1 MWALCFLLLL
11 LFVPTPSTYLWLPL
25 NCTLS
30 SVRCS
35 GHCVYHSNRE
45 YRISFQLPAYLLYIL
60 LYSGSQLFLQ
70 QVVFSFKYGH
80 GIFDSRHVFCITI
93 GSVFLI
99 FFSFLELKFLYAF
112 MYLLCVCMY
121 TRVYVQFAEICFLP
135 SGEYLRLNLGDQ
147 IYPLNHLT
155 SPPSFFW
162 ISNFKSIVGWE
173 TGFKI
178 CFMYLKIVLNL
189 KKGGPKIDDVWL

>member
-99 FFSFLELKFLYAF
+99 FFSFFRIKIFICIHVF
-112 MYLLCVCMY
+112 IVCMHVH
-121 TRVYVQFAEICFLP
+121 TCICTICRNLLSSIRWVPAIKLGWSNLP
-135 SGEYLRLNLGDQ
+135 TE
-147 IYPLNHLT
+147 
-155 SPPSFFW
+155 PSH
-162 ISNFKSIVGWE
+162 
-173 TGFKI
+173 
-178 CFMYLKIVLNL
+178 
-189 KKGGPKIDDVWL
+189 